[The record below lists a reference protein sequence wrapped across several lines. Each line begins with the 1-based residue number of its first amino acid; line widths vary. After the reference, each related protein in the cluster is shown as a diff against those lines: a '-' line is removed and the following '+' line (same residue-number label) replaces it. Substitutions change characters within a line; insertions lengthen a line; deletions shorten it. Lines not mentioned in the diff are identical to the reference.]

1 MLCSLAQRLNYAVVK
16 AEESE
21 MLSLRLGELLKS
33 VMSSGSWYKSGF
45 KRLLRGEKKKTIITL
60 SALFLPGHLKPNYRQ
75 ENRLESCEKYWLHCC
90 LNVGMESCQIRKLL
104 HMFTYKQPQI

>member
-45 KRLLRGEKKKTIITL
+45 KRLLRGEKKKN
-60 SALFLPGHLKPNYRQ
+60 NYHFISIVPSWTS
-75 ENRLESCEKYWLHCC
+75 EA
-90 LNVGMESCQIRKLL
+90 KLQAG
-104 HMFTYKQPQI
+104 K